1 MKKYFFIAVIL
12 AAVFFYF
19 AVYFNLYP
27 ILKVN
32 GDFILAKEYYARL
45 GGLESYRRAT
55 GEEADENII
64 RRGFVLSLIINKR
77 VSEELS
83 QRQTSPNE
91 DEKRVSDAVESDL
104 TNLENAAWK
113 LYGWDIKEFER
124 FSLLPQARRDVLAEK
139 LTLEGVDISER
150 LSQKAL
156 EAEVKIYFLPY
167 YWELGNLFEKK

>member
-1 MKKYFFIAVIL
+1 MKKYFFIAIVL
-12 AAVFFYF
+12 AAAIFYF
-19 AVYFNLYP
+19 AVYFNFYP
-27 ILKVN
+27 MLKVN
-32 GDFILAKEYYARL
+32 GDFVLAREYYARL
-45 GGLESYRRAT
+45 GGLEFYSRAT

-64 RRGFVLSLIINKR
+64 SRGVILSLIIDKM

-83 QRQTSPNE
+83 QRQVGLDE
-91 DEKRVSDAVESDL
+91 AEKRVSDAVESDL

-113 LYGWDIKEFER
+113 LYGWNIKEFER

-139 LTLEGVDISER
+139 LALEGIDMSEW

-167 YWELGNLFEKK
+167 RWELGNLFEK